1 MALFDVIDDIAEK
14 QITKTDT
21 GDNRVFGV
29 VVGTVVQN
37 YDVSMPGRL
46 CVSVPSR
53 DEGNQLQ
60 WARLAMPYAGS
71 RWGIYFMPEIG
82 DQVLVAFEQG
92 NIERPYV
99 IGCVSKT
106 NDQFLKKS
114 VAAQNEK
121 KRIVTHN
128 GNAIEF
134 EDNEGDGQNDRI
146 VITTAG
152 QSLGAVHSITMDNA
166 KHKITISDQDGKN
179 AIDMDTQNGQMEITA
194 ATKLTIKIGDTIT
207 LTMNGSNG
215 VTELETKDF
224 RINANN
230 SIKAEAVKNVEI
242 HGTTVTV
249 EGNSKVGISS
259 SGPASVEGKPIRIG

>member
-1 MALFDVIDDIAEK
+1 MAIFDVIDDIAEK

-21 GDNRVFGV
+21 GDNRIFGV
-29 VVGTVVQN
+29 VVGTVVKN
-37 YDVSMPGRL
+37 YDESMPGRL
-46 CVSVPSR
+46 CVAVPSR

-60 WARLAMPYAGS
+60 WARLATPYAGAK
-71 RWGIYFMPEIG
+71 WGIYFMPEVG

-114 VAAQNEK
+114 VDAKNVN

-128 GNAIEF
+128 GNAIEI
-134 EDNEGDGQNDRI
+134 EDNEGEGTSDRI
-146 VITTAG
+146 RITTAG
-152 QSLGAVHSITMDNA
+152 QSQGASHSITMDNE
-166 KHKITISDQDGKN
+166 KHTITISDQEGNN
-179 AIDMDTQNGQMEITA
+179 AIDMNTQNGQMQITA
-194 ATKLTIKIGDTIT
+194 ATKLTIKIGDSIT
-207 LTMNGSNG
+207 LTMNGSSG

-230 SIKAEAVKNVEI
+230 SIKAEAVKNVGI
-242 HGTTVTV
+242 SGTTVKV
-249 EGNSKVGISS
+249 EGNSQIGLSS
-259 SGPASVEGKPIRIG
+259 SGPVSVEGKPIRIG